1 MVPAPPSRSRSP
13 SPKGTSAPVFGAGGA
28 EAAVGSAGAE
38 AGTGAGAG
46 AGAVIEMPMLP
57 PVVDAVVGAV
67 LVVCGADCDVVELEL
82 VVAPEPRLPIVAE
95 PLLRPFSPEAPSAL
109 EVPADELW
117 VEVEV
122 ELDVVVDPCCTS
134 GVPSVDVELESVL
147 LLLPLLLVL
156 LVLGPASVLVLE
168 LLELELLEAELLLVV
183 VPASG
188 VEVESALLLLLELL
202 LLEVV
207 VEDDVVVVVPPP
219 VDPLP
224 GSPLGAGQS
233 IQKVLAFLESW
244 EKSILKW

>member
-13 SPKGTSAPVFGAGGA
+13 SPKGTSAPVLGAGA
-28 EAAVGSAGAE
+28 TDAAVGRFVAGA
-38 AGTGAGAG
+38 GIGAGAG
-46 AGAVIEMPMLP
+46 AGAGTVSEMPMLP
-57 PVVDAVVGAV
+57 PVADVVVDVVP
-67 LVVCGADCDVVELEL
+67 VVRGADCDVVEPEL

-95 PLLRPFSPEAPSAL
+95 PLLRPFSPETPSAV

-122 ELDVVVDPCCTS
+122 ELDVVVDPCWTS
-134 GVPSVDVELESVL
+134 GVPSVDVELES
-147 LLLPLLLVL
+147 LLVL
-156 LVLGPASVLVLE
+156 VPASVLVLE
-168 LLELELLEAELLLVV
+168 LLELELLELELLELELLLVV
-183 VPASG
+183 APASV
-188 VEVESALLLLLELL
+188 VEFESVLLLLLLEPEL

-219 VDPLP
+219 VDPPP

-244 EKSILKW
+244 EKSILK